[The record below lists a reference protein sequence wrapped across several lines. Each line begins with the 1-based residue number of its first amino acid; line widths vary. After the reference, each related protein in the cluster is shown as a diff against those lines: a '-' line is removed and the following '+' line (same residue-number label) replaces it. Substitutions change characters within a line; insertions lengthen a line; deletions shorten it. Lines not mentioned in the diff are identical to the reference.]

1 MPACTTCPVAPM
13 KPARKTAPDMTRPS
27 MRSLIAV
34 ALLLA
39 GAMGLAGCAN
49 GDTLPHSV
57 PVRLVETEGLAA
69 QPQKVGELTFRGAVA
84 LQGNRKAIGGLSSLR
99 VSPDGGQF
107 VAISDR
113 GGKLAGRLSYQAD
126 GTLAGMGSF
135 SQGDLLETDGTVL
148 QGRQNDTESLAMI
161 GPWPGDG
168 WIVGFEREHRLL
180 RYGPALAGVT
190 PVPVDGPAGLKD
202 LDFNAGLETALTL
215 GDGRLLLIAE
225 GATAGEENLHRAWVG
240 RSGNWTE
247 LRYQGQP
254 PFLPVDAARLPDG
267 GILVLERRVGLLGG
281 WGTRI
286 VHIDDTALATGLVS
300 GGILK
305 GREIA
310 RLDPPLLTENFEGID
325 VRPAKGGGVF
335 IHIISDD
342 NFFVL
347 QRTVMMMF
355 EWKP

>member
-1 MPACTTCPVAPM
+1 V
-13 KPARKTAPDMTRPS
+13 KPASKTVPEMILPRL
-27 MRSLIAV
+27 RILITAMH
-34 ALLLA
+34 LLA
-39 GAMGLAGCAN
+39 GTLGLAGCAN

-57 PVRLVETEGLAA
+57 SVQLVETEGPGA
-69 QPQKVGELTFRGAVA
+69 QPKKAGELTFRGAVA
-84 LQGNRKAIGGLSSLR
+84 LQGPRKAIGGLSSLR
-99 VSPDGGQF
+99 VSPDGRQF

-113 GGKLAGRLSYQAD
+113 GGKIAGRLTYNPD

-135 SQGDLLETDGTVL
+135 TLGDLLETDGSVL
-148 QGRQNDTESLAMI
+148 QGGKNDTESLAMI

-190 PVPVDGPAGLKD
+190 PMPVETPAGLKE
-202 LDFNAGLETALTL
+202 LDFNAGLETALML
-215 GDGRLLLIAE
+215 ADGRLLLIAE
-225 GATAGEENLHRAWVG
+225 GEAPGEKGLHRAWVG
-240 RSGNWTE
+240 RSGHWVE
-247 LRYQGQP
+247 LRYQGHP
-254 PFLPVDAARLPDG
+254 PFLPVDATRLPNG
-267 GILVLERRVGLLGG
+267 GILVLERRVGMLGG
-281 WGTRI
+281 WGSRI
-286 VHIDDTALATGLVS
+286 VHIDAKALAAGTVA
-300 GGILK
+300 GGTLA

-325 VRPAKGGGVF
+325 VRPAKDGGVF